1 MIEGY
6 IKLWRSTLEDGW
18 YQSLTDRQQLAWLH
32 FLLTVNWAPSE
43 YGCRRCGGYWHL
55 PSGATAKSLETL
67 AEHTGASIKVLRAML
82 AKAAKKGTIKILD
95 RAQCHTIYVVVNWD
109 KYQGGSKTGHDGFE
123 KQGTERA
130 QRGHREGTERAQEEE
145 REEGKEGKEVP
156 PKPPRGPALSAASQ
170 GLAKWWGDS
179 HPWWQDHDFG
189 ARELAAWAKA
199 LDQILR
205 MDKRT
210 ELEIRHLGGLIFGDV
225 RDGGGFPGW
234 ARNCRT
240 PGKLRQKK
248 DGATYWEIISDQ
260 LSGRNRQSYQPRN
273 GPMKGAPDTYTGPGK
288 RT

>member
-1 MIEGY
+1 MRDSYWKVWRSSQEDG
-6 IKLWRSTLEDGW
+6 LWRSLPGEQFKAMIGILG
-18 YQSLTDRQQLAWLH
+18 S
-32 FLLTVNWAPSE
+32 VNWKPGEWICPKCKQKIVVPA
-43 YGCRRCGGYWHL
+43 GGTIKTYR
-55 PSGATAKSLETL
+55 TL
-67 AEHTGASIKVLRAML
+67 AEEAGVKSSTMFKTLTRLGRSRFLVKP
-82 AKAAKKGTIKILD
+82 
-95 RAQCHTIYVVVNWD
+95 QSPSCHTLYVVKNWHLF
-109 KYQGGSKTGHDGFE
+109 QGEEAKG
-123 KQGTERA
+123 KQGVSK
-130 QRGHREGTERAQEEE
+130 EEAKSE
-145 REEGKEGKEVP
+145 HIEEGKQGSREEVP
-156 PKPPRGPALSAASQ
+156 PKPPRGQVLSAASQ

-189 ARELAAWAKA
+189 ARELAAWSKA

-210 ELEIRHLGGLIFGDV
+210 ELEIRHLASLIFGDV

-260 LSGRNRQSYQPRN
+260 LSGRNRQSFDKPRN